1 MPINAGYEYFN
12 AEKIYLAAKTLDEK
26 IVALEGMIRAAP
38 KHKSSENFVA
48 ELKTRLKKFLEKKE
62 KGKKVGKGKA
72 GIKKEGYQC
81 ALIGMPN
88 SGKSSLLGAMTNAK
102 PSVSIHPFTTRVPEL
117 GTMDYY
123 GVRAQIVDLPS
134 IGSPNFDS
142 GIANNADCL
151 LVVINKIEEIAEIE
165 KVLTRATGKKII
177 VFTKIDLLSSEERRK
192 LEDRCRSKR
201 IGVNFVSSNG
211 EGILDLKKR
220 IFESMN
226 MIRVY
231 MKEPGKAAS
240 NIPAVMPIGS
250 TVKDVA
256 EGIFHGFSKKVK
268 ETRIT
273 GPSGKFMNQKVGIGH
288 ELKDRDVVE
297 FHTN

>member
-12 AEKIYLAAKTLDEK
+12 AEKIYLEAKTLDEK

-81 ALIGMPN
+81 ALVGMPN
-88 SGKSSLLGAMTNAK
+88 SGKSSLLGAMTNAR
-102 PSVSIHPFTTRVPEL
+102 PGVSIHPFTTRVPEL
-117 GTMDYY
+117 GTMDYD

-142 GIANNADCL
+142 GVANNADCL
-151 LVVINKIEEIAEIE
+151 LIVINKLEELNEIE
-165 KVLTRATGKKII
+165 KVLSRATGKKII

-192 LEDRCRSKR
+192 TME
-201 IGVNFVSSNG
+201 
-211 EGILDLKKR
+211 
-220 IFESMN
+220 
-226 MIRVY
+226 
-231 MKEPGKAAS
+231 
-240 NIPAVMPIGS
+240 
-250 TVKDVA
+250 
-256 EGIFHGFSKKVK
+256 
-268 ETRIT
+268 
-273 GPSGKFMNQKVGIGH
+273 
-288 ELKDRDVVE
+288 
-297 FHTN
+297 